1 MRIEL
6 TTSSMPWKRS
16 SQLSYGPVGTLTIVA
31 CSGEWKTERP
41 SATGSGARTRARYD
55 PWMPEELPTT
65 VSYDPQA
72 IEPRWQQYWRDHA
85 TYEVDNDD
93 PRPRSYVLCMY
104 PYPSGA
110 AHMGHVRNYTFGDL
124 LTRYRTMRGDAV
136 LSPMGF
142 DSFGLPAENA
152 AIKTGRHPR
161 GFTDER
167 IEQLRSSIT
176 RIGGVYDWRREV
188 KSHDPEYIRWTQ
200 WIFCKFLEAGIAYR
214 KAAPVNWDPVDQTVL
229 ANEQVL
235 ADGTAERSGAVVEKR
250 DLEQWYFRITDYAQ
264 QLLDDLDGLDW
275 PERVI
280 TQQRNW
286 IGRSEGAEFAMTVV
300 DAAGVPVVD
309 EGELEFRV
317 FTTRPDT
324 SYGMTF
330 CVLAPEHP
338 LVPDIT
344 TEDRRGD
351 VEAFIERAR
360 RTSEIDRL
368 STERDLAERGC
379 FTGAYARN
387 PFTGAAVPIYLAD
400 YVLATYGTG
409 AVMAVP
415 GEDQR
420 DWDFA
425 TIFGLPIVETVQ
437 RPDDWDGQAY
447 NGDGVHVNSPGAAA
461 VDGAPD
467 LNGLSVPDAKAA
479 AIDWL
484 AATGVGERRVN
495 FRLRDWLVSRQRFWG
510 CPIPVVYC
518 GDGDGDGCGI
528 VAVPEDQLP
537 VLAPDDVEFM
547 PTGQSPLLFHEAFLH
562 TTCPRC
568 GGPARRET
576 DTMDTFVDSSWYYL
590 RFCDPW
596 SDQAP
601 FSTDAVRSWMPVDQ
615 YIGGAEHAV
624 LHLMYARFFTKALS
638 DLGVVPAEL
647 REPFQ
652 RLFTQGMIRLDG
664 AKMSKSK
671 GNLVAPEEIIDTL
684 GADALR
690 LAHLQV
696 KPPEDDVDWEDVGLE
711 GCSKYLHRVWR
722 LAVPGSELVAG
733 TRDGAPSPAD
743 EQIERERHR
752 LIDGITSSFD
762 RWSYNVG
769 VSRYMAFVNDLYRYV
784 QSDEGPQVETLDRA
798 LDTLLQL
805 LAPAC
810 PHMTAEL
817 WSMRHTDGAQ
827 VAHVHETPWPQA
839 DPAMLVE
846 DEVTLVVQVNG
857 KVRDRLQVAASAD
870 EAACVAAAL
879 GSEKVRAHL
888 GDGEPRKVIARP
900 PKLVNVV
907 L

>member
-1 MRIEL
+1 M
-6 TTSSMPWKRS
+6 
-16 SQLSYGPVGTLTIVA
+16 
-31 CSGEWKTERP
+31 
-41 SATGSGARTRARYD
+41 SAQTPADD
-55 PWMPEELPTT
+55 PAPAYPP
-65 VSYDPQA
+65 YDPQA
-72 IEPRWQQYWRDHA
+72 IEPRWQQYWRDHR

-93 PRPRSYVLCMY
+93 PRSRYYVLCMY

-188 KSHDPEYIRWTQ
+188 KSHDPDYIRWTQ
-200 WIFCKFLEAGIAYR
+200 WIFLKFLDAGLTYR

-235 ADGTAERSGAVVEKR
+235 PDGTAERSGAMVEKR

-264 QLLDDLDGLDW
+264 QLLDDLEGLDW

-300 DAAGVPVVD
+300 DATGEPFVD
-309 EGELEFRV
+309 PDGEGEYEFEV

-338 LVPDIT
+338 LVPTIT
-344 TEDRRGD
+344 TDDRRTD
-351 VEAFIERAR
+351 VEAFVERAR

-387 PFTGAAVPIYLAD
+387 PFTGAAVPVYLAD

-425 TIFGLPIVETVQ
+425 TIFGLPIVQTVQ
-437 RPDDWDGQAY
+437 RPDGWDGQAY
-447 NGDGVHVNSPGAAA
+447 GGDGAHINSPTGQAAP
-461 VDGAPD
+461 GAPD
-467 LNGLSVPDAKAA
+467 LNGLSVADAKAA

-484 AATGVGERRVN
+484 SGAGVGDRKVN
-495 FRLRDWLVSRQRFWG
+495 FRLRDWLLSRQRFWG

-518 GDGDGDGCGI
+518 GAGDGQGNCGI

-537 VLAPDDVEFM
+537 VLAPDDVEFT
-547 PTGQSPLLFHEAFLH
+547 PTGQSPLLSHEGFLH
-562 TTCPRC
+562 TTCPSC

-596 SDQAP
+596 NDQAP
-601 FSTDAVRSWMPVDQ
+601 FSAEAAAEWMPVDQ

-638 DLGVVPAEL
+638 DLGVAPADL

-664 AKMSKSK
+664 AKMSKSR

-696 KPPEDDVDWEDVGLE
+696 KPPEDDVDWEDVGLD
-711 GCSKYLHRVWR
+711 GCAKFLHRVWR
-722 LAVPGSELVAG
+722 LAVPGSDLTGIEPTG
-733 TRDGAPSPAD
+733 TEPTGTARSGPRNEHD
-743 EQIERERHR
+743 EQIVRATHR
-752 LIDGITSSFD
+752 LIEDISSSFD
-762 RWSYNVG
+762 RWSYNVA
-769 VSRYMAFVNDLYRYV
+769 VARYMAFVNELYRYV
-784 QSDEGPQVETLDRA
+784 QSDDGPHAATLDESI
-798 LDTLLQL
+798 DTLLRV

-817 WSMRHTDGAQ
+817 WALRHPLGTDRR
-827 VAHVHETPWPQA
+827 AHIHESPWPVA
-839 DPAMLVE
+839 DPSLLVE
-846 DEVTLVVQVNG
+846 DSVTLVVQVNG
-857 KVRDRLQVAASAD
+857 KVRDRIEVSADAD
-870 EAACVAAAL
+870 EATCVTAAMA
-879 GSEKVRAHL
+879 SEKVRMHL
-888 GDGEPRKVIARP
+888 DGGEPRKVVARP
-900 PKLVNVV
+900 PKLVNLVV
-907 L
+907 